1 LTSDDEPEPE
11 DATRDQAHIPSLSQ
25 PASLPP
31 SSPEG
36 PEPDDDFDLDELIR
50 LHNERKE
57 REEEAAAAA
66 ADPVLQKPAASS
78 APKESSSERQVE
90 GIIADDEAMWDEMN
104 AEQDAPPPVRPS
116 DNDQEMWDVVDEFEM
131 QGTEGAATTAPTPAA
146 LGTRSVYGD
155 DWDDMYAN

>member
-90 GIIADDEAMWDEMN
+90 GIIADDEAMWD
-104 AEQDAPPPVRPS
+104 
-116 DNDQEMWDVVDEFEM
+116 VVDEFER